1 MIRIL
6 LATLVFCGLSSGPLF
21 AQELSRNTAERVQR
35 VFQLQQDGEL
45 AKAISQLEQLKPSAK
60 YDQAY
65 IARMLGIYYWQDE
78 QVALSKAKLAEA
90 VNLQAFPPQ
99 QAWETRNML
108 AEILLSEQQ
117 IDEAL
122 SHFEI
127 LLTQAQQPELELN
140 ISPSQALSLRAN
152 LAYANY
158 QQQNWQV
165 VLDHLAALEQLQV
178 LDKNNLSMRFIAQ
191 VQLKQLKAAIIT
203 NQALLVLEPETL
215 RWWQQLSAL
224 YSQTQQHQKALATLV
239 SAERSG
245 LALGESLLRHKA
257 QLYAYLRVPEKA
269 ALSYAQLA
277 DADSDA
283 ALLLRQAQLWQQA
296 REWQKSAKYWQ
307 LLAEHNPEY
316 NLQYAQVLLL
326 SNQYTQAIEALKLAD
341 PQEQQAK
348 SQLLLAEI
356 YLETKDYSQA
366 YAAAQRAHNL
376 EQSSQSERWLNYLEA
391 LVADTK
397 A

>member
-6 LATLVFCGLSSGPLF
+6 LATLMYFGLSSGPLF

-78 QVALSKAKLAEA
+78 QVALTKAKLAEA

-127 LLTQAQQPELELN
+127 LLTQVQQPELELN
-140 ISPSQALSLRAN
+140 ISPSQKLNLRAN

-158 QQQNWQV
+158 QQQNWQA
-165 VLDHLAALEQLQV
+165 VLDHLAALEQLQA

-191 VQLKQLKAAIIT
+191 VQLKQLKAAIVT

-307 LLAEHNPEY
+307 LLAEYKPEY

-356 YLETKDYSQA
+356 YLETKDYSLA
-366 YAAAQRAHNL
+366 YAAAQRAHIL

>member
-6 LATLVFCGLSSGPLF
+6 LATLMFCGLSSGPLF

-78 QVALSKAKLAEA
+78 QVALSKAKLVEA

-108 AEILLSEQQ
+108 AEILLSEQH

-127 LLTQAQQPELELN
+127 LLTQVQQPELELD
-140 ISPSQALSLRAN
+140 ISPSQTLNLRAN

-158 QQQNWQV
+158 QQQNWQA

-296 REWQKSAKYWQ
+296 REWQKSANYWQ
-307 LLAEHNPEY
+307 LLAEHKPEY